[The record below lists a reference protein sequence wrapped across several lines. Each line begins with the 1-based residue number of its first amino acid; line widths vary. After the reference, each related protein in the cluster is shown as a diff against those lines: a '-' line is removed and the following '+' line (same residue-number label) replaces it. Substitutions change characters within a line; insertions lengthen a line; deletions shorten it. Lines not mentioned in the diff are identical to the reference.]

1 MKKFA
6 ALVLALMMVL
16 SLVPMASADEPIVI
30 RYGTHWTAG
39 WNPNE
44 IDPATGTYTMT
55 DEADRQLR
63 LKAEEAVLLKH
74 NVKIEHVQYAQDVRS
89 ELVLSVL
96 AGNPCCEI
104 ARMWNGSESTV
115 LAQNVL
121 QPLDDYAYIFEGA
134 DWMWPTAIYGHN
146 YFLNA
151 NVAFTQYFPMVV
163 NLTMLDAVPSLKEAD
178 GTTLYPM
185 ELLEQGK
192 WTWTNFKDYLG
203 KVHAFY
209 SNTPAPEGCVNPNI
223 VAYEVDYRQSGLSA
237 MFSNGGGIYGDTGLI
252 ANSQESIEAVKF
264 YRELMELGYAEDPDT
279 YNGWEPLWCQPGYDW
294 GRGGAVFAD
303 CHSWGVKGEG
313 DHLTERGESYAI
325 MPFPAADR
333 LVSVVDGVVTYDP
346 AYQQVVSVGD
356 IDGILK
362 GISPEMTKLALE
374 VYRTYWEAYYVE
386 KAKSAG
392 AEITS
397 MDDYKA
403 AVAKDEANK
412 FGVDINKLVVIDG
425 VEHDVGAQVL
435 NAWIFNSE
443 NCIPNNVA
451 GNLGLTLTWEHT
463 IAKGLMGVEGM
474 PAYEVAI
481 EARKSLFDDVLAETA
496 AILGSDELND
506 NQAPAVTVSG
516 KVVVELNAD
525 LSTIDW
531 TQYFSA
537 EDGFDGVMDPA
548 LAKYEYG
555 ADRVDVTKA
564 GAYQAKAIFTDK
576 SGNEGSAKVDVIVYD
591 AANTTEPTLVLVE
604 EVPAI
609 VMDTDSTTID
619 WTAYV
624 AEAKDA
630 SGLDLKANI
639 TVDDS
644 ALDTSMP
651 DVYTVTLT
659 VTDYAG
665 NTASADVE
673 VEVVVE

>member
-6 ALVLALMMVL
+6 ALLLALMMVL
-16 SLVPMASADEPIVI
+16 SLVPMATAEEPIVV

-44 IDPATGTYTMT
+44 IDPATGTYIMT

-63 LKAEEAVLLKH
+63 LKAEEAVLQKH

-134 DWMWPTAIYGHN
+134 DWMWPTAVYGHN

-151 NVAFTQYFPMVV
+151 NVAFTQYFPLVV
-163 NLTMLDAVPSLKEAD
+163 NLTMLEAIPALKEAD
-178 GTTLYPM
+178 GSTLYPM
-185 ELLEQGK
+185 ELLERGQ
-192 WTWTNFKDYLG
+192 WTWSNFKDYLG

-209 SNTPAPEGCVNPNI
+209 GNTPSPEGAANPTI
-223 VAYEVDYRQSGLSA
+223 VAYEIDYRQSGLSA
-237 MFSNGGGIYGDTGLI
+237 MFANGGGIYGDTGLI
-252 ANSQESIEAVKF
+252 ANSEESIAGVAF
-264 YRELMELGYAEDPDT
+264 LRELMELGYAKDPGT
-279 YNGWEPLWCQPGYDW
+279 YNGWEPLWCEPGYDW
-294 GRGGAVFAD
+294 GRGAAVFAD

-325 MPFPAADR
+325 MPWPAADR
-333 LVSVVDGVVTYDP
+333 LVSVAADGTVTYDP
-346 AYQQVVSVGD
+346 AYQQVISVGD
-356 IDGILK
+356 IDGVLK

-374 VYRTYWEAYYVE
+374 CYRTYWETYYIE
-386 KAKSAG
+386 QAKQAG
-392 AEITS
+392 AEIAS
-397 MDDYKA
+397 MDEYKA
-403 AVAKDEANK
+403 AVAKDQANK

-463 IAKGLMGVEGM
+463 IAKGLMGVEAM

-496 AILGSDELND
+496 AILGTDELND
-506 NQAPAVTVSG
+506 NQAPVITVTGTIIVPVG
-516 KVVVELNAD
+516 DD
-525 LSTIDW
+525 LSAVAW
-531 TQYFSA
+531 ENHFSA

-548 LAKYEYG
+548 LA
-555 ADRVDVTKA
+555 AIDVTGVDTATA
-564 GAYQAKAIFTDK
+564 GAYKAKATFTDK
-576 SGNEGSAKVDVIVYD
+576 SENAGTAEIDVIVYD
-591 AANTTEPTLVLVE
+591 PANTVAPTLTVVDEL
-604 EVPAI
+604 PTIA
-609 VMDTDSTTID
+609 MDADASAID
-619 WTAYV
+619 WTTYV

-630 SGLDLKANI
+630 SGLDLKAL
-639 TVDDS
+639 VVADVS
-644 ALDTSMP
+644 VLDTSMP
-651 DVYTVTLT
+651 DLYPVTLT

-665 NTASADVE
+665 NTASVEIE

>member
-1 MKKFA
+1 MKKLA
-6 ALVLALMMVL
+6 ALFLALVMLL
-16 SLVPMASADEPIVI
+16 SVVPMATAEEPTVI

-134 DWMWPTAIYGHN
+134 DWMWPTAVYGHN

-151 NVAFTQYFPMVV
+151 NVAFTQYFPLVV
-163 NLTMLDAVPSLKEAD
+163 NLTMLEAVPALKEAD
-178 GTTLYPM
+178 GSTLYPM
-185 ELLEQGK
+185 ELLERGD
-192 WTWTNFKDYLG
+192 WTWTNFKDYLA
-203 KVHAFY
+203 KIHAHY
-209 SNTPAPEGCVNPNI
+209 GNTPSPEGAQNPTI

-252 ANSQESIEAVKF
+252 ANSEESIAGVAF
-264 YRELMELGYAEDPDT
+264 LRELMELGYAKDPGT
-279 YNGWEPLWCQPGYDW
+279 YNGWEPLWCEPGYDW
-294 GRGGAVFAD
+294 GRGAAVFAD

-325 MPFPAADR
+325 MPWPAADR
-333 LVSVVDGVVTYDP
+333 LVTKNADGSVTYDP
-346 AYQQVVSVGD
+346 AYQQVISVGD
-356 IDGILK
+356 IDGVLK

-374 VYRTYWEAYYVE
+374 CYRTYWETYYIE
-386 KAKSAG
+386 QAKQAG
-392 AEITS
+392 AEIAS
-397 MDDYKA
+397 MDEYKA
-403 AVAKDEANK
+403 AVAKDQANK

-463 IAKGLMGVEGM
+463 IAKGLMGVEAM

-496 AILGSDELND
+496 AILGTDELND
-506 NQAPAVTVSG
+506 NQAPSITVTGTAVLALG
-516 KVVVELNAD
+516 AD
-525 LSTIDW
+525 AAAYDW
-531 TQYFSA
+531 TQHFSA

-548 LAKYEYG
+548 LAAYDVSG
-555 ADRVDVTKA
+555 VDVATAGSYKVKA
-564 GAYQAKAIFTDK
+564 AFTDK
-576 SGNEGSAKVDVIVYD
+576 SENKGEAEVEVIVYD
-591 AANTTEPTLVLVE
+591 PANTVAPTLTVVE
-604 EVPAI
+604 ELPTIA
-609 VMDTDSTTID
+609 MDADASAID

-630 SGLDLKANI
+630 SGLDLKAKVVADVSI
-639 TVDDS
+639 
-644 ALDTSMP
+644 LDTSMP
-651 DVYTVTLT
+651 DLYPVTLT

-665 NTASADVE
+665 ITTSVEIE

>member
-1 MKKFA
+1 MKKLA
-6 ALVLALMMVL
+6 ALFLALVMLL
-16 SLVPMASADEPIVI
+16 SVVPMATAEEPIVI

-134 DWMWPTAIYGHN
+134 DWMWPTAVYGHN
-146 YFLNA
+146 YFLNS
-151 NVAFTQYFPMVV
+151 NVAFTQYFPLVV
-163 NLTMLDAVPSLKEAD
+163 NLTMLEAVPALKEAD
-178 GTTLYPM
+178 GSTLYPM
-185 ELLEQGK
+185 ELLERGQ
-192 WTWTNFKDYLG
+192 WTWSNFKDYLG
-203 KVHAFY
+203 KIHAFY
-209 SNTPAPEGCVNPNI
+209 SNTPAPEGCVNANI

-252 ANSQESIEAVKF
+252 ANSKESIEAVAF

-397 MDDYKA
+397 MDEYKA

-463 IAKGLMGVEGM
+463 IAKGLMGVEAM

-496 AILGSDELND
+496 AILGTDELND
-506 NQAPAVTVSG
+506 NQAPSITVTGTAVLALG
-516 KVVVELNAD
+516 AD
-525 LSTIDW
+525 AAAYDW
-531 TQYFSA
+531 PQHFSA

-548 LAKYEYG
+548 LAAYDVSG
-555 ADRVDVTKA
+555 VDVATAGSYKVKA
-564 GAYQAKAIFTDK
+564 AFTDK
-576 SGNEGSAKVDVIVYD
+576 SENKGEAEVEVIVYD
-591 AANTTEPTLVLVE
+591 PANTVAPTLTVVE
-604 EVPAI
+604 ELPTIA
-609 VMDTDSTTID
+609 MDADASAID

-630 SGLDLKANI
+630 SGLDLKAKVVADVSI
-639 TVDDS
+639 
-644 ALDTSMP
+644 LDTSMP
-651 DVYTVTLT
+651 DLYPVTLT

-665 NTASADVE
+665 NTTSVEIE

>member
-1 MKKFA
+1 MFEEEYPMKKFA
-6 ALVLALMMVL
+6 ALLLALAMVL
-16 SLVPMASADEPIVI
+16 SLVPMASAEQEPIIV
-30 RYGTHWTAG
+30 RWGTHWVNG
-39 WNPNE
+39 QDPNF
-44 IDPATGTYTMT
+44 IDETTGTYAMT

-63 LKAEEAVLLKH
+63 LTAEAAVLAKH

-163 NLTMLDAVPSLKEAD
+163 NLTMLDAVPSLKEAA

-185 ELLEQGK
+185 ELQEQGK

-237 MFSNGGGIYGDTGLI
+237 MFSNGGGIYGNTGLV
-252 ANSQESIEAVKF
+252 ANSKESVEAVAF

-356 IDGILK
+356 IDGVLK

-374 VYRTYWEAYYVE
+374 VYRTYWETYYSLKAGVE
-386 KAKSAG
+386 
-392 AEITS
+392 S

-403 AVAKDEANK
+403 AVAKDEATK
-412 FGVDINKLVVIDG
+412 YGLDIFNETYG
-425 VEHDVGAQVL
+425 EGVL

-463 IAKGLMGVEGM
+463 IAKGLMGVEAM
-474 PAYEVAI
+474 PAYEIAI

-496 AILGSDELND
+496 AILGTDELND
-506 NQAPAVTVSG
+506 NQAPSITVTGTAVLALG
-516 KVVVELNAD
+516 AD
-525 LSTIDW
+525 AAAYDW
-531 TQYFSA
+531 TQHFSA

-548 LAKYEYG
+548 LAVYETEG
-555 ADRVDVTKA
+555 RVDVTKP
-564 GAYQAKAIFTDK
+564 GAYQAKGIFTDK
-576 SGNEGSAKVDVIVYD
+576 AGNSGDAKVDVIVYD
-591 AANTTEPTLVLVE
+591 PANTVAPTLTVVE
-604 EVPAI
+604 ELPTIA
-609 VMDTDSTTID
+609 MDADASAID

-630 SGLDLKANI
+630 SGLDLKAKVVADVSI
-639 TVDDS
+639 
-644 ALDTSMP
+644 LDTSMP
-651 DVYTVTLT
+651 DLYPVTLT

-665 NTASADVE
+665 NTASLE
-673 VEVVVE
+673 ISVEVVVE

>member
-1 MKKFA
+1 MKKLA
-6 ALVLALMMVL
+6 ALLLALMMVL
-16 SLVPMASADEPIVI
+16 SLVPMATAEEPIVI

-121 QPLDDYAYIFEGA
+121 QPLDDYAYMFEGA
-134 DWMWPTAIYGHN
+134 EWMWPTAVYGHN
-146 YFLNA
+146 YFLNS

-163 NLTMLDAVPSLKEAD
+163 NLTMLEAIPALKEAD
-178 GTTLYPM
+178 GSTLYPM
-185 ELLEQGK
+185 ELLERGE
-192 WTWTNFKDYLG
+192 WTWTNFKDYLS

-209 SNTPAPEGCVNPNI
+209 SNTPAPEGCVNANV
-223 VAYEVDYRQSGLSA
+223 VAYLVDYRQSGLSA
-237 MFSNGGGIYGDTGLI
+237 MFSNGGGIYGDAGLI
-252 ANSQESIEAVKF
+252 ANSKESIEAVAF

-333 LVSVVDGVVTYDP
+333 LVTKNADGSVTYDP

-374 VYRTYWEAYYVE
+374 VYRTYWETYYIE
-386 KAKSAG
+386 QAKQAG
-392 AEITS
+392 AEIAS

-403 AVAKDEANK
+403 AVAKDQANK
-412 FGVDINKLVVIDG
+412 FGVDINKIVVIDG

-463 IAKGLMGVEGM
+463 IAKGLMGVEAM

-496 AILGSDELND
+496 AILGTDELHD
-506 NQAPAVTVSG
+506 NQAPAITVSG
-516 KVVVELNAD
+516 KAVVAVGAD
-525 LSTIDW
+525 LAAYDW
-531 TQYFSA
+531 AQHFAA
-537 EDGFDGVMDPA
+537 EDGFDGVMDPT
-548 LAKYEYG
+548 LAAYDFSG
-555 ADRVDVTKA
+555 VDAATA
-564 GAYQAKAIFTDK
+564 GTYKAKATFTDK
-576 SGNEGSAKVDVIVYD
+576 SGNAGSAEVDVIVYD
-591 AANTTEPTLVLVE
+591 PANTVAPTLTVVDEL
-604 EVPAI
+604 PTIA
-609 VMDTDSTTID
+609 MDADASAID

-630 SGLDLKANI
+630 SGLDLKAA
-639 TVDDS
+639 VVADVS
-644 ALDTSMP
+644 VLDTSMP
-651 DVYTVTLT
+651 DLYPVTLT

-665 NTASADVE
+665 NVATVEIE

>member
-1 MKKFA
+1 MKKLA
-6 ALVLALMMVL
+6 ALFLALVMLL
-16 SLVPMASADEPIVI
+16 SVVPMATAEEPIVI

-134 DWMWPTAIYGHN
+134 DWMWPTAVYGHN
-146 YFLNA
+146 YFLNS
-151 NVAFTQYFPMVV
+151 NVAFTQYFPLVV
-163 NLTMLDAVPSLKEAD
+163 NLTMLEAVPALKEAD
-178 GTTLYPM
+178 GSTLYPM
-185 ELLEQGK
+185 ELLERGQ

-209 SNTPAPEGCVNPNI
+209 SNTPAPEGCVNANI

-237 MFSNGGGIYGDTGLI
+237 MFSNGGGIYGDTGLV
-252 ANSQESIEAVKF
+252 ANSKESVEAVAF

-356 IDGILK
+356 IDGVLK

-374 VYRTYWEAYYVE
+374 VYRTYWETYYIE
-386 KAKSAG
+386 QAKQAG
-392 AEITS
+392 ADITS
-397 MDDYKA
+397 MDQYKA
-403 AVAKDEANK
+403 AVAKDQATK
-412 FGVDINKLVVIDG
+412 FGLDIFNETYG
-425 VEHDVGAQVL
+425 EGVL
-435 NAWIFNSE
+435 NSWIFNSE

-463 IAKGLMGVEGM
+463 IAKGLMGVEAM

-496 AILGSDELND
+496 AILGTDELND
-506 NQAPAVTVSG
+506 NQGPAVTASG
-516 KVVVELNAD
+516 KVVIELNGD
-525 LSTIDW
+525 LTAVDW
-531 TQYFSA
+531 TQHFSA

-548 LAKYEYG
+548 LATIETEG
-555 ADRVDVTKA
+555 RVDITVA
-564 GAYQAKAIFTDK
+564 GKYQAKAIFTDK
-576 SGNEGSAKVDVIVYD
+576 AGNTGDAKVDVIVYD
-591 AANTTEPTLVLVE
+591 PANTVAPTLTLVE
-604 EVPAI
+604 EIP
-609 VMDTDSTTID
+609 TIALDAESVD
-619 WTAYV
+619 WKAFV
-624 AEAKDA
+624 AEAKDVA
-630 SGLDLKANI
+630 GIDLDVVA
-639 TVDDS
+639 DDS
-644 ALDTSMP
+644 MLDVSMP
-651 DVYTVTLT
+651 DVYTVVLS
-659 VTDYAG
+659 VTDFAG
-665 NTASADVE
+665 NTTSVEVE

>member
-1 MKKFA
+1 MKKLA
-6 ALVLALMMVL
+6 ALLLALMMVL
-16 SLVPMASADEPIVI
+16 SLVPMATAEEPIVI

-134 DWMWPTAIYGHN
+134 DWMWPTAVYGHN
-146 YFLNA
+146 YFLNS
-151 NVAFTQYFPMVV
+151 NVAFTQYFPLVV
-163 NLTMLDAVPSLKEAD
+163 NLTMLEAVPALKEAD
-178 GTTLYPM
+178 GSTLYPM
-185 ELLEQGK
+185 ELLERGE
-192 WTWTNFKDYLG
+192 WTWTNFKDYLS

-209 SNTPAPEGCVNPNI
+209 SNTPAPEGCVNANV
-223 VAYEVDYRQSGLSA
+223 VAYLVDYRQSGLSA
-237 MFSNGGGIYGDTGLI
+237 MFSNGGGIYGDAGLI
-252 ANSQESIEAVKF
+252 ANSKESVEAVAF

-356 IDGILK
+356 IDGVLK

-374 VYRTYWEAYYVE
+374 VYRTYWETYYIE
-386 KAKSAG
+386 QAKQAG
-392 AEITS
+392 ADITS
-397 MDDYKA
+397 MDQYKA
-403 AVAKDEANK
+403 AVAKDQATK
-412 FGVDINKLVVIDG
+412 FGLDIFNETYG
-425 VEHDVGAQVL
+425 EGVL

-463 IAKGLMGVEGM
+463 IAKGLMGVEAM
-474 PAYEVAI
+474 PAYEIAI

-496 AILGSDELND
+496 AILGTDELND
-506 NQAPAVTVSG
+506 NQGPAVTASG
-516 KVVVELNAD
+516 KVVIELNGD
-525 LSTIDW
+525 LTAVDW
-531 TQYFSA
+531 TQHFSA

-548 LAKYEYG
+548 LATIETEG
-555 ADRVDVTKA
+555 RVDITVA
-564 GAYQAKAIFTDK
+564 GKYQAKAIFTDK
-576 SGNEGSAKVDVIVYD
+576 AGNTGDAKVDVIVYD
-591 AANTTEPTLVLVE
+591 PANTVAPTLTLVE
-604 EVPAI
+604 EIP
-609 VMDTDSTTID
+609 TIALDAESVD
-619 WTAYV
+619 WKAFV
-624 AEAKDA
+624 AEAKDVA
-630 SGLDLKANI
+630 GIDLDVVA
-639 TVDDS
+639 DDS
-644 ALDTSMP
+644 MLDVSMP
-651 DVYTVTLT
+651 DVYTVVLS
-659 VTDYAG
+659 VTDFAG
-665 NTASADVE
+665 NTTSVEVE

>member
-6 ALVLALMMVL
+6 ALLLALAMVL
-16 SLVPMASADEPIVI
+16 SLVPMATAEEPAIV
-30 RYGTHWTAG
+30 RYGSHWTAG

-44 IDPATGTYTMT
+44 IDPATGSYTMT

-163 NLTMLDAVPSLKEAD
+163 NLTMLEAVPALKEAD
-178 GTTLYPM
+178 GSTLYPM
-185 ELLEQGK
+185 ELLERGQ

-252 ANSQESIEAVKF
+252 ANSAESIEAVKF

-325 MPFPAADR
+325 MPWPAADR
-333 LVSVVDGVVTYDP
+333 LVTKNADGSVTYDP
-346 AYQQVVSVGD
+346 AYQQVISVGD

-374 VYRTYWEAYYVE
+374 CYRTYWETYYIE
-386 KAKSAG
+386 QAKQAG
-392 AEITS
+392 ADIAS
-397 MDDYKA
+397 MDEYKA
-403 AVAKDEANK
+403 AVAKDQANK
-412 FGVDINKLVVIDG
+412 FGVDINKIVVIDG

-463 IAKGLMGVEGM
+463 IAKGLMGVEAM

-496 AILGSDELND
+496 AILGSDELHD
-506 NQAPAVTVSG
+506 NQAPSVSASG
-516 KVVVELNAD
+516 KVVVALNAD

-537 EDGFDGVMDPA
+537 EDGFDGVMDPS
-548 LAKYEYG
+548 LAVYEYG
-555 ADRVDVTKA
+555 TDRVDVTVA
-564 GAYQAKAIFTDK
+564 GAYQAKGIFTDK
-576 SGNEGSAKVDVIVYD
+576 AGNEGSAKVDVIVYD
-591 AANTTEPTLVLVE
+591 PANTVAPTLTLVE
-604 EVPAI
+604 EIPTIAL
-609 VMDTDSTTID
+609 DAESID
-619 WTAYV
+619 WKTFV
-624 AEAKDA
+624 AEAKDVA
-630 SGLDLKANI
+630 GLALEVVA
-639 TVDDS
+639 DDS
-644 ALDTSMP
+644 MLDVSMP
-651 DVYTVTLT
+651 DVYTVVLS

-665 NTASADVE
+665 NTTSVEVE

>member
-1 MKKFA
+1 MKKLA
-6 ALVLALMMVL
+6 ALLLALMMVL
-16 SLVPMASADEPIVI
+16 SLVPMATAEEPTIV
-30 RYGTHWTAG
+30 RYGSHWTAG

-44 IDPATGTYTMT
+44 IDPATGSYTMT

-63 LKAEEAVLLKH
+63 LTAEAAVLAKH

-356 IDGILK
+356 IDGVLK

-374 VYRTYWEAYYVE
+374 VYRTYWETYYIE
-386 KAKSAG
+386 QAKQAG
-392 AEITS
+392 ADITS
-397 MDDYKA
+397 MDQYKA
-403 AVAKDEANK
+403 AVAKDQATK
-412 FGVDINKLVVIDG
+412 FGLDIFNETYG
-425 VEHDVGAQVL
+425 EGVL

-463 IAKGLMGVEGM
+463 IAKGLMGVEAM
-474 PAYEVAI
+474 PAYEIAI

-496 AILGSDELND
+496 AILGTDELND
-506 NQAPAVTVSG
+506 NQGPAVTASG
-516 KVVVELNAD
+516 KVVIELNGD
-525 LSTIDW
+525 LTAVDW
-531 TQYFSA
+531 TQHFSA

-548 LAKYEYG
+548 LATIETEG
-555 ADRVDVTKA
+555 RVDITVA
-564 GAYQAKAIFTDK
+564 GKYQAKAIFTDK
-576 SGNEGSAKVDVIVYD
+576 AGNTGDAKVDVIVYD
-591 AANTTEPTLVLVE
+591 PANTVAPTLTLVE
-604 EVPAI
+604 EIP
-609 VMDTDSTTID
+609 TIALDAESVD
-619 WTAYV
+619 WKAFV
-624 AEAKDA
+624 AEAKDVA
-630 SGLDLKANI
+630 GIDLDVVA
-639 TVDDS
+639 DDS
-644 ALDTSMP
+644 MLDVSMP
-651 DVYTVTLT
+651 DVYTVVLS
-659 VTDYAG
+659 VTDFAG
-665 NTASADVE
+665 NTTSVEVE

>member
-6 ALVLALMMVL
+6 ALLLALMMVL
-16 SLVPMASADEPIVI
+16 SLVPMATAEEPIVV
-30 RYGTHWTAG
+30 RYGTHRTAG

-44 IDPATGTYTMT
+44 IDPATGTYTLT

-63 LKAEEAVLLKH
+63 LKAEEAVLKVH

-121 QPLDDYAYIFEGA
+121 QKLDAYAYLFEGA
-134 DWMWPTAIYGHN
+134 DWMWPTAVYGHN
-146 YFLNA
+146 YFLNS

-163 NLTMLDAVPSLKEAD
+163 NLTMLDAVPALKEAD

-203 KVHAFY
+203 KIHAFY

-237 MFSNGGGIYGDTGLI
+237 MFSNGGGIYGDAGLI
-252 ANSQESIEAVKF
+252 ANSPESIDAVKF

-325 MPFPAADR
+325 MPFPAPDR

-346 AYQQVVSVGD
+346 AYQQVISVGD

-362 GISPEMTKLALE
+362 GVSPEMTELALK
-374 VYRTYWEAYYVE
+374 VYRTYWETYYVE
-386 KAKSAG
+386 KAKAAG
-392 AEITS
+392 ANITS
-397 MDDYKA
+397 MDEYKA
-403 AVAKDEANK
+403 AVAKDEAGK
-412 FGVDINKLVVIDG
+412 FGVDINLLVTVDG
-425 VEHDVGAQVL
+425 VEHDIGAQVL

-443 NCIPNNVA
+443 HCIPNNVA

-463 IAKGLMGVEGM
+463 IAKGLMGVEAM

-496 AILGSDELND
+496 AILGTEELND
-506 NQAPAVTVSG
+506 NQAPSVTAAG
-516 KVVVELNAD
+516 KAVVELNAD
-525 LSTIDW
+525 LAAIDW
-531 TQYFSA
+531 TQYFTA

-548 LAKYEYG
+548 LAAYDFSGVNAAE
-555 ADRVDVTKA
+555 A
-564 GAYQAKAIFTDK
+564 GAYKAKAIFTDK
-576 SGNEGSAKVDVIVYD
+576 AGNEGSAEVEVIVYD
-591 AANTTEPTLVLVE
+591 PANTVAPTLTVVE
-604 EVPAI
+604 ELPTIA
-609 VMDTDSTTID
+609 MDTDSTTID
-619 WTAYV
+619 WNTFV
-624 AEAKDA
+624 AEAKDVA
-630 SGLDLKANI
+630 GLAL
-639 TVDDS
+639 TVVADDS

-651 DVYTVTLT
+651 DVYTVTLS

-665 NTASADVE
+665 ITTSVDVD

>member
-1 MKKFA
+1 MKKLA
-6 ALVLALMMVL
+6 ALLLALMMVL
-16 SLVPMASADEPIVI
+16 SLVPMATAEEPTIV
-30 RYGTHWTAG
+30 RYGSHWTAG

-44 IDPATGTYTMT
+44 IDPATGSYTMT

-63 LKAEEAVLLKH
+63 LTAEAAVLAKH

-104 ARMWNGSESTV
+104 ARMWNGSESTI

-356 IDGILK
+356 IDGVLK

-374 VYRTYWEAYYVE
+374 VYRTYWETYYIE
-386 KAKSAG
+386 QAKQAG
-392 AEITS
+392 ADITS
-397 MDDYKA
+397 MDQYKA
-403 AVAKDEANK
+403 AVAKDQATK
-412 FGVDINKLVVIDG
+412 FGLDIFNETYG
-425 VEHDVGAQVL
+425 EGVL

-463 IAKGLMGVEGM
+463 IAKGLMGVEAM
-474 PAYEVAI
+474 PAYEIAI

-496 AILGSDELND
+496 AILGTDELND
-506 NQAPAVTVSG
+506 NQGPAVTASG
-516 KVVVELNAD
+516 KVVIELNGD
-525 LSTIDW
+525 LTAVDW
-531 TQYFSA
+531 TQHFSA

-548 LAKYEYG
+548 LATIETEG
-555 ADRVDVTKA
+555 RVDMTVA
-564 GAYQAKAIFTDK
+564 GKYQAKAIFTDK
-576 SGNEGSAKVDVIVYD
+576 AGNTGDAKVDVIVYD
-591 AANTTEPTLVLVE
+591 PANTVAPTLTLVE
-604 EVPAI
+604 EIP
-609 VMDTDSTTID
+609 TIALDAESVD
-619 WTAYV
+619 WKAFV
-624 AEAKDA
+624 AEAKDVA
-630 SGLDLKANI
+630 GIDLDVVA
-639 TVDDS
+639 DDS
-644 ALDTSMP
+644 MLDVSMP
-651 DVYTVTLT
+651 DVYTVVLS
-659 VTDYAG
+659 VTDFAG
-665 NTASADVE
+665 NTTSVEVE

>member
-1 MKKFA
+1 MKKLA
-6 ALVLALMMVL
+6 ALLLALMMVL
-16 SLVPMASADEPIVI
+16 SLVPMATAEEPTIV
-30 RYGTHWTAG
+30 RYGSHWTAG

-44 IDPATGTYTMT
+44 IDPATGSYTMT

-63 LKAEEAVLLKH
+63 LTAEAAVLAKH

-209 SNTPAPEGCVNPNI
+209 SNTPAPEGCVNANI

-356 IDGILK
+356 IDGVLK

-374 VYRTYWEAYYVE
+374 VYRTYWETYYIE
-386 KAKSAG
+386 QAKQAG
-392 AEITS
+392 ADITS
-397 MDDYKA
+397 MDQYKA
-403 AVAKDEANK
+403 AVAKDQATK
-412 FGVDINKLVVIDG
+412 FGLDIFNETYG
-425 VEHDVGAQVL
+425 EGVL

-463 IAKGLMGVEGM
+463 IAKGLMGVEAM
-474 PAYEVAI
+474 PAYEIAI

-496 AILGSDELND
+496 AILGTDELND
-506 NQAPAVTVSG
+506 NQGPAVTASG
-516 KVVVELNAD
+516 KVVIELNGD
-525 LSTIDW
+525 LTAVDW
-531 TQYFSA
+531 TQHFSA

-548 LAKYEYG
+548 LATIETEG
-555 ADRVDVTKA
+555 RVDITVA
-564 GAYQAKAIFTDK
+564 GKYQAKAIFTDK
-576 SGNEGSAKVDVIVYD
+576 AGNTGDAKVDVIVYD
-591 AANTTEPTLVLVE
+591 PANTVAPTLTLVE
-604 EVPAI
+604 EIP
-609 VMDTDSTTID
+609 TIALDAESVD
-619 WTAYV
+619 WKAFV
-624 AEAKDA
+624 AEAKDVA
-630 SGLDLKANI
+630 GIDLDVVA
-639 TVDDS
+639 DDS
-644 ALDTSMP
+644 MLDVSMP
-651 DVYTVTLT
+651 DVYTVVLS
-659 VTDYAG
+659 VTDFAG
-665 NTASADVE
+665 NTTSVEVE

>member
-1 MKKFA
+1 MKKRA
-6 ALVLALMMVL
+6 ALLLALMMVL
-16 SLVPMASADEPIVI
+16 SLVPMATAEEPTIV
-30 RYGTHWTAG
+30 RYGSHWTAG

-44 IDPATGTYTMT
+44 IDPATGSYTMT

-63 LKAEEAVLLKH
+63 LTAEAAVLAKH

-356 IDGILK
+356 IDGVLK

-374 VYRTYWEAYYVE
+374 VYRTYWETYYIE
-386 KAKSAG
+386 QAKQAG
-392 AEITS
+392 ADITS
-397 MDDYKA
+397 MDQYKA
-403 AVAKDEANK
+403 AVAKDQATK
-412 FGVDINKLVVIDG
+412 FGLDIFNETYG
-425 VEHDVGAQVL
+425 EGVL

-463 IAKGLMGVEGM
+463 IAKGLMGVEAM
-474 PAYEVAI
+474 PAYEIAI

-496 AILGSDELND
+496 AILGTDELND
-506 NQAPAVTVSG
+506 NQGPAVTASG
-516 KVVVELNAD
+516 KVVIELNGD
-525 LSTIDW
+525 LTAVDW
-531 TQYFSA
+531 TQHFSA

-548 LAKYEYG
+548 LATIETEG
-555 ADRVDVTKA
+555 RVDITVA
-564 GAYQAKAIFTDK
+564 GKYQAKAIFTDK
-576 SGNEGSAKVDVIVYD
+576 AGNTGDAKVDVIVYD
-591 AANTTEPTLVLVE
+591 PANTVAPTLTLVE
-604 EVPAI
+604 EIP
-609 VMDTDSTTID
+609 TIALDAESVD
-619 WTAYV
+619 WKAFV
-624 AEAKDA
+624 AEAKDVA
-630 SGLDLKANI
+630 GIDLDVVA
-639 TVDDS
+639 DDS
-644 ALDTSMP
+644 MLDVSMP
-651 DVYTVTLT
+651 DVYTVVLS
-659 VTDYAG
+659 VTDFAG
-665 NTASADVE
+665 NTTSVEVE

>member
-1 MKKFA
+1 MKKLA
-6 ALVLALMMVL
+6 ALLLALMMVL
-16 SLVPMASADEPIVI
+16 SLVPMATAEEPTIV
-30 RYGTHWTAG
+30 RYGSHWTAG

-44 IDPATGTYTMT
+44 IDPATGSYTMT

-63 LKAEEAVLLKH
+63 LTAEAAVLAKH

-104 ARMWNGSESTV
+104 ARMWNGSESTI

-356 IDGILK
+356 IDGVLK

-374 VYRTYWEAYYVE
+374 VYRTYWETYYIE
-386 KAKSAG
+386 QAKQAG
-392 AEITS
+392 ADITS
-397 MDDYKA
+397 MDQYKA
-403 AVAKDEANK
+403 AVAKDQATK
-412 FGVDINKLVVIDG
+412 FGLDIFNETYG
-425 VEHDVGAQVL
+425 EGVL

-463 IAKGLMGVEGM
+463 IAKGLMGVEAM
-474 PAYEVAI
+474 PAYEIAI

-496 AILGSDELND
+496 AILGTDELND
-506 NQAPAVTVSG
+506 NQGPAVTASG
-516 KVVVELNAD
+516 KVVIELNGD
-525 LSTIDW
+525 LTAVDW
-531 TQYFSA
+531 TQHFSA

-548 LAKYEYG
+548 LATIETEG
-555 ADRVDVTKA
+555 RVDITVA
-564 GAYQAKAIFTDK
+564 GKYQAKAIFTDK
-576 SGNEGSAKVDVIVYD
+576 AGNTGDAKVDVIVYD
-591 AANTTEPTLVLVE
+591 PANTVAPTLTLVE
-604 EVPAI
+604 EIP
-609 VMDTDSTTID
+609 TIALDAESVD
-619 WTAYV
+619 WKAFV
-624 AEAKDA
+624 AEAKDVA
-630 SGLDLKANI
+630 GIDLDVVA
-639 TVDDS
+639 DDS
-644 ALDTSMP
+644 MLDVSMP
-651 DVYTVTLT
+651 DVYTVVLS
-659 VTDYAG
+659 VTDFAG
-665 NTASADVE
+665 NTTSVEVE

>member
-6 ALVLALMMVL
+6 ALLLVLAMVL
-16 SLVPMASADEPIVI
+16 SLVPMATAEEPTII

-134 DWMWPTAIYGHN
+134 DWMWPTAVYGHN

-151 NVAFTQYFPMVV
+151 NVAFTQYFPLVV
-163 NLTMLDAVPSLKEAD
+163 NLTMLEAIPALKEAD
-178 GTTLYPM
+178 GSTLYPM
-185 ELLEQGK
+185 EMLERGD
-192 WTWTNFKDYLG
+192 WTWSNFKDYLA

-223 VAYEVDYRQSGLSA
+223 VAYLVDYRQSGLSA

-252 ANSQESIEAVKF
+252 ANSKESIEGVAF
-264 YRELMELGYAEDPDT
+264 FRELMELGYAEDPDT

-313 DHLTERGESYAI
+313 DHLTERGESYAV
-325 MPFPAADR
+325 MPWPAADR
-333 LVSVVDGVVTYDP
+333 LVTKNADGSVTYDP
-346 AYQQVVSVGD
+346 AYQQVISVGD
-356 IDGILK
+356 IDGVLK

-374 VYRTYWEAYYVE
+374 CYRTYWETYYIE
-386 KAKSAG
+386 QAKQAG
-392 AEITS
+392 AEIAS
-397 MDDYKA
+397 MDEYKA
-403 AVAKDEANK
+403 AVAKDQANK

-463 IAKGLMGVEGM
+463 IAKGLMGVEAM

-496 AILGSDELND
+496 AILGTDELND
-506 NQAPAVTVSG
+506 NQAPVITVSG
-516 KVVVELNAD
+516 SAIVPVGTD
-525 LSTIDW
+525 LATIDW
-531 TQYFSA
+531 APYISA
-537 EDGFDGVMDPA
+537 EDGFDGPMDPA
-548 LAKYEYG
+548 LAAIDVSG
-555 ADRVDVTKA
+555 VDAATA
-564 GAYQAKAIFTDK
+564 GAYKAKATFTDK
-576 SGNEGSAKVDVIVYD
+576 AENAGSADVDVIVYD
-591 AANTTEPTLVLVE
+591 PANTVAPTLTVVDEL
-604 EVPAI
+604 PTIA
-609 VMDTDSTTID
+609 MDADASAID

-630 SGLDLKANI
+630 SGLDLKAK
-639 TVDDS
+639 VAADLS
-644 ALDTSMP
+644 VLDTSMP
-651 DVYTVTLT
+651 DLYPVTLT

-665 NTASADVE
+665 NTASVEIE

>member
-1 MKKFA
+1 MKKLA
-6 ALVLALMMVL
+6 ALLLALMMVL
-16 SLVPMASADEPIVI
+16 SLVPMATAEEPTIV
-30 RYGTHWTAG
+30 RYGSHWTAG

-44 IDPATGTYTMT
+44 IDPATGSYTMT

-63 LKAEEAVLLKH
+63 LTAEAAVLAKH

-104 ARMWNGSESTV
+104 ARMWNGSESTI

-237 MFSNGGGIYGDTGLI
+237 MFSNGGGIYSDTGLI

-356 IDGILK
+356 IDGVLK

-374 VYRTYWEAYYVE
+374 VYRTYWETYYIE
-386 KAKSAG
+386 QAKQAG
-392 AEITS
+392 ADITS
-397 MDDYKA
+397 MDQYKA
-403 AVAKDEANK
+403 AVAKDQATK
-412 FGVDINKLVVIDG
+412 FGLDIFNETYG
-425 VEHDVGAQVL
+425 EGVL

-463 IAKGLMGVEGM
+463 IAKGLMGVEAM
-474 PAYEVAI
+474 PAYEIAI

-496 AILGSDELND
+496 AILGTDELND
-506 NQAPAVTVSG
+506 NQGPAVTASG
-516 KVVVELNAD
+516 KVVIELNGD
-525 LSTIDW
+525 LTAVDW
-531 TQYFSA
+531 TQHFSA

-548 LAKYEYG
+548 LATIETEG
-555 ADRVDVTKA
+555 RVDITVA
-564 GAYQAKAIFTDK
+564 GKYQAKAIFTDK
-576 SGNEGSAKVDVIVYD
+576 AGNTGDAKVDVIVYD
-591 AANTTEPTLVLVE
+591 PANTVAPTLTLVE
-604 EVPAI
+604 EIP
-609 VMDTDSTTID
+609 TIALDAESVD
-619 WTAYV
+619 WKAFV
-624 AEAKDA
+624 AEAKDVA
-630 SGLDLKANI
+630 GIDLDVVA
-639 TVDDS
+639 DDS
-644 ALDTSMP
+644 MLDVSMP
-651 DVYTVTLT
+651 DVYTVVLS
-659 VTDYAG
+659 VTDFAG
-665 NTASADVE
+665 NTTSVEVE

>member
-1 MKKFA
+1 MKKLA
-6 ALVLALMMVL
+6 ALLLALMMVL
-16 SLVPMASADEPIVI
+16 SLVPMATAEEPTIV
-30 RYGTHWTAG
+30 RYGSHWTAG

-44 IDPATGTYTMT
+44 IDPATGSYTMT

-63 LKAEEAVLLKH
+63 LAAEAAVLAKH

-356 IDGILK
+356 IDGVLK

-374 VYRTYWEAYYVE
+374 VYRTYWETYYIE
-386 KAKSAG
+386 QAKQAG
-392 AEITS
+392 ADITS
-397 MDDYKA
+397 MDQYKA
-403 AVAKDEANK
+403 AVAKDQATK
-412 FGVDINKLVVIDG
+412 FGLDIFNETYG
-425 VEHDVGAQVL
+425 EGVL

-463 IAKGLMGVEGM
+463 IAKGLMGVEAM
-474 PAYEVAI
+474 PAYEIAI

-496 AILGSDELND
+496 AILGTDELND
-506 NQAPAVTVSG
+506 NQGPAVTASG
-516 KVVVELNAD
+516 KVVIELNGD
-525 LSTIDW
+525 LTAVDW
-531 TQYFSA
+531 TQHFSA

-548 LAKYEYG
+548 LATIETEG
-555 ADRVDVTKA
+555 RVDITVA
-564 GAYQAKAIFTDK
+564 GKYQAKAIFTDK
-576 SGNEGSAKVDVIVYD
+576 AGNTGDAKVDVIVYD
-591 AANTTEPTLVLVE
+591 PANTVAPTLTLVE
-604 EVPAI
+604 EIP
-609 VMDTDSTTID
+609 TIALDAESVD
-619 WTAYV
+619 WKAFV
-624 AEAKDA
+624 AEAKDVA
-630 SGLDLKANI
+630 GIDLDVVA
-639 TVDDS
+639 DDS
-644 ALDTSMP
+644 MLDVSMP
-651 DVYTVTLT
+651 DVYTVVLS
-659 VTDYAG
+659 VTDFAG
-665 NTASADVE
+665 NTTSVEVE

>member
-1 MKKFA
+1 MKKLA
-6 ALVLALMMVL
+6 ALLLALMMVI
-16 SLVPMASADEPIVI
+16 SLVPMASAEEPTIV

-55 DEADRQLR
+55 DEADRQVR
-63 LKAEEAVLLKH
+63 LAAEAAVLAKH
-74 NVKIEHVQYAQDVRS
+74 NVKIEHVQYSQDVRS

-121 QPLDDYAYIFEGA
+121 QQLDDYAYLFEGA
-134 DWMWPTAIYGHN
+134 EWMWPTAVYGHN
-146 YFLNA
+146 YFING
-151 NVAFTQYFPMVV
+151 NVAFTQYFPLVV
-163 NLTMLDAVPSLKEAD
+163 NLTMLEAVPALKEAD
-178 GTTLYPM
+178 GSTLYPM
-185 ELLEQGK
+185 ELLERGQ

-209 SNTPAPEGCVNPNI
+209 SNTPAPEGCVNANI

-237 MFSNGGGIYGDTGLI
+237 MFSNGGGIYGNTGLV
-252 ANSQESIEAVKF
+252 ANSKESVEAVAF

-374 VYRTYWEAYYVE
+374 VYRTYWETYYIE
-386 KAKSAG
+386 QAKQAG
-392 AEITS
+392 ADISS
-397 MDDYKA
+397 MDEYKA
-403 AVAKDEANK
+403 AVAKDQATK
-412 FGVDINKLVVIDG
+412 FGLDIFNETYGEG
-425 VEHDVGAQVL
+425 VLA
-435 NAWIFNSE
+435 AWIFNSE

-463 IAKGLMGVEGM
+463 IAKGLMGVEAM
-474 PAYEVAI
+474 PAYEIAI
-481 EARKSLFDDVLAETA
+481 EQRKNLFEDVLAETA
-496 AILGSDELND
+496 AILGTDELND
-506 NQAPAVTVSG
+506 NQAPTVTASG
-516 KVVVELNAD
+516 KVIVELNAD
-525 LSTIDW
+525 LSAIDW

-548 LAKYEYG
+548 LAAYEYG
-555 ADRVDVTKA
+555 ADRVDVTVA

-576 SGNEGSAKVDVIVYD
+576 AGNAGDAKVDVIVYD
-591 AANTTEPTLVLVE
+591 PANTTEPTLTLVE
-604 EVPAI
+604 EVPTIA
-609 VMDTDSTTID
+609 MDTDSTTID
-619 WTAYV
+619 WTAFV

-644 ALDTSMP
+644 TLDTSMP

-659 VTDYAG
+659 VVDYAG
-665 NTASADVE
+665 NTASVDVE

>member
-356 IDGILK
+356 IDGVLK

-374 VYRTYWEAYYVE
+374 VYRTYWETYYIE
-386 KAKSAG
+386 QAKQAG
-392 AEITS
+392 ADITS
-397 MDDYKA
+397 MDQYKA
-403 AVAKDEANK
+403 AVAKDQATK
-412 FGVDINKLVVIDG
+412 FGLDIFNETYG
-425 VEHDVGAQVL
+425 EGVL

-463 IAKGLMGVEGM
+463 IAKGLMGVEAM
-474 PAYEVAI
+474 PAYEIAI

-496 AILGSDELND
+496 AILGTDELND
-506 NQAPAVTVSG
+506 NQGPAVTASG
-516 KVVVELNAD
+516 KVVIELNGD
-525 LSTIDW
+525 LTAVDW
-531 TQYFSA
+531 TQHFSA

-548 LAKYEYG
+548 LATIETEG
-555 ADRVDVTKA
+555 RVDITVA
-564 GAYQAKAIFTDK
+564 GKYQAKAIFTDK
-576 SGNEGSAKVDVIVYD
+576 AGNTGDAKVDVIVYD
-591 AANTTEPTLVLVE
+591 PANTVAPTLTLVE
-604 EVPAI
+604 EIP
-609 VMDTDSTTID
+609 TIALDAESVD
-619 WTAYV
+619 WKAFV
-624 AEAKDA
+624 AEAKDVA
-630 SGLDLKANI
+630 GIDLDVVA
-639 TVDDS
+639 DDS
-644 ALDTSMP
+644 MLDVSMP
-651 DVYTVTLT
+651 DVYTVVLS
-659 VTDYAG
+659 VTDFAG
-665 NTASADVE
+665 NTTSVEVE

>member
-1 MKKFA
+1 MKKLA
-6 ALVLALMMVL
+6 ALLLALMMVL
-16 SLVPMASADEPIVI
+16 SLVPMATAEEPTIV
-30 RYGTHWTAG
+30 RYGSHWTAG

-44 IDPATGTYTMT
+44 IDPATGSYTMT

-63 LKAEEAVLLKH
+63 LTAEAAVLAKH

-356 IDGILK
+356 IDGVLK

-374 VYRTYWEAYYVE
+374 VYRTYWETYYIE
-386 KAKSAG
+386 QAKQAG
-392 AEITS
+392 ADITS
-397 MDDYKA
+397 MDQYKA
-403 AVAKDEANK
+403 AVAKDQATK
-412 FGVDINKLVVIDG
+412 FGLDIFNETYG
-425 VEHDVGAQVL
+425 EGVL

-463 IAKGLMGVEGM
+463 IAKGLMGVEAM
-474 PAYEVAI
+474 PAYEIAI

-496 AILGSDELND
+496 AILGTDELND
-506 NQAPAVTVSG
+506 NQGPAVTASG
-516 KVVVELNAD
+516 KVVIELNGD
-525 LSTIDW
+525 LTAVDW
-531 TQYFSA
+531 TQHFSA
-537 EDGFDGVMDPA
+537 EDGLDGVMDPA
-548 LAKYEYG
+548 LATIETEG
-555 ADRVDVTKA
+555 RVDITVA
-564 GAYQAKAIFTDK
+564 GKYQAKAIFTDK
-576 SGNEGSAKVDVIVYD
+576 AGNTGDAKVDVIVYD
-591 AANTTEPTLVLVE
+591 PANTVAPTLTLVE
-604 EVPAI
+604 EIP
-609 VMDTDSTTID
+609 TIALDAESVD
-619 WTAYV
+619 WKAFV
-624 AEAKDA
+624 AEAKDVA
-630 SGLDLKANI
+630 GIDLDVVA
-639 TVDDS
+639 DDS
-644 ALDTSMP
+644 MLDVSMP
-651 DVYTVTLT
+651 DVYTVVLS
-659 VTDYAG
+659 VTDFAG
-665 NTASADVE
+665 NTTSVEVE

>member
-6 ALVLALMMVL
+6 ALLLALAMVL
-16 SLVPMASADEPIVI
+16 SLVSVATAEEPTIV

-63 LKAEEAVLLKH
+63 LAAEAAVLEKH
-74 NVKIEHVQYAQDVRS
+74 NVKIVHVQYSQDVRS

-121 QPLDDYAYIFEGA
+121 QKLDDYAYIFEGA
-134 DWMWPTAIYGHN
+134 EWMWPTAVYGHN
-146 YFLNA
+146 YFING
-151 NVAFTQYFPMVV
+151 NVAFTQYFPLVV
-163 NLTMLDAVPSLKEAD
+163 NLTMLDAVPALKEAD

-185 ELLEQGK
+185 EMLERGD
-192 WTWTNFKDYLG
+192 WTWSNFKDYLG
-203 KVHAFY
+203 KIHAYY
-209 SNTPAPEGCVNPNI
+209 STTPAPEGCVNANI
-223 VAYEVDYRQSGLSA
+223 VAYETDYRQAGLSA
-237 MFSNGGGIYGDTGLI
+237 MFSNGGGIYGSTGLI
-252 ANSQESIEAVKF
+252 ANSQESKDAVAF

-325 MPFPAADR
+325 MPWPAADR
-333 LVSVVDGVVTYDP
+333 LVTKNADGSVTYDP

-362 GISPEMTKLALE
+362 GISPEMTELALK
-374 VYRTYWEAYYVE
+374 VYRTYWETYYIE
-386 KAKSAG
+386 QAKQSG
-392 AEITS
+392 ADISS
-397 MDDYKA
+397 MDEYKA
-403 AVAKDEANK
+403 AVAKDQATK
-412 FGVDINKLVVIDG
+412 FGLDIFNETYG
-425 VEHDVGAQVL
+425 EGVL

-463 IAKGLMGVEGM
+463 IAKGLMGVEAM
-474 PAYEVAI
+474 PAYEIAI
-481 EARKSLFDDVLAETA
+481 EQRKSLFDDVLAETA
-496 AILGSDELND
+496 AILGTDELND
-506 NQAPAVTVSG
+506 NQAPSVTASG

-525 LSTIDW
+525 LSAIDW

-548 LAKYEYG
+548 LAAYEYG
-555 ADRVDVTKA
+555 ADRVDVTVA

-576 SGNEGSAKVDVIVYD
+576 AGNSGDAKVDVIVYD
-591 AANTTEPTLVLVE
+591 PANTAEPTLTLVE
-604 EVPAI
+604 EIPAI
-609 VMDTDSTTID
+609 AMDTDSTTID
-619 WTAYV
+619 WTSFV

-630 SGLDLKANI
+630 NGLDLKANI

-644 ALDTSMP
+644 AMDTSFP
-651 DVYTVTLT
+651 DFYYVILT

-665 NTASADVE
+665 NTASVDVE